1 MSQLMVS
8 NPITIEPHKSVAD
21 ALNIMQQHQ
30 PRPITVLPVIDDNNK
45 FIGMIHITD
54 IYH

>member
-1 MSQLMVS
+1 MVS
-8 NPITIEPHKSVAD
+8 SPITIEPHKFVAD

-30 PRPITVLPVIDDNNK
+30 SRTITVLPVIDDNNK